1 MKKNI
6 VLIDLDLTLLK
17 SISESEKVNIEYLIV
32 QADDKKIDE
41 LKSSYRIKNIL
52 SRERFDE
59 YTEQHE
65 RELDY
70 KTIEKFRESQLNSE
84 YYQSRFS
91 DDVSLK
97 QYRYFNALSFWI
109 DIFTKENISA
119 IVLEGREHG
128 ANYDGLALDVAKE
141 CDVSAFIF
149 ETHMLR
155 REEENVKSVRAV
167 FDYGLKSRVSIDQS
181 RFNLEKV
188 DMQNYLF
195 YPEKIKTELKKRGKT
210 FKEFLKMLFPLHAF
224 IALRMVLKI
233 IFRKSI
239 FMHGFNIS
247 PYKILQNIF
256 HVGRLRKRYDTVCV
270 DLDTSKKYIFYAL
283 HFDPEA
289 SIMSR
294 TILSN
299 QLIII
304 KQLSEALPAGWILY
318 VKEHPI
324 QFEAYHPGRWFYLIS
339 MDKYR
344 TVDFYNEIS
353 KFDNVCILNNKI
365 NSREVIES
373 ATAIA
378 TINGTIALEAMS
390 YNAPL
395 ILFGHQSTPFGSCND
410 AFKITSTKQ
419 CREALKIIESEFT
432 PNYSDLSEIVD
443 EQLFELN
450 RVPAGFELKKVPVN
464 DVKTLVDYLVCDY
477 SLTRPTGI

>member
-17 SISESEKVNIEYLIV
+17 SISESENVNIEYLIV

-41 LKSSYRIKNIL
+41 LKSSYGIKNIF

-59 YTEQHE
+59 YTEDHE

-70 KTIEKFRESQLNSE
+70 KTIEKFRVSQLNSE

-97 QYRYFNALSFWI
+97 QYRYFNALSFWVH
-109 DIFTKENISA
+109 IFTKENISA

-128 ANYDGLALDVAKE
+128 ANYDGLALDVAKA

-188 DMQNYLF
+188 DMQSYLF
-195 YPEKIKTELKKRGKT
+195 YPEKIKTELKKRRKT
-210 FKEFLKMLFPLHAF
+210 FKESVKTLFPLHTF

-247 PYKILQNIF
+247 PNKILQNIF

-270 DLDTSKKYIFYAL
+270 DLDKSEKYIFYAL

-304 KQLSEALPAGWILY
+304 KQLSEALPADWILY

-339 MDKYR
+339 IDKYR

-410 AFKITSTKQ
+410 VFKITSSKQ

-450 RVPAGFELKKVPVN
+450 RLPAGFELKKVPVN